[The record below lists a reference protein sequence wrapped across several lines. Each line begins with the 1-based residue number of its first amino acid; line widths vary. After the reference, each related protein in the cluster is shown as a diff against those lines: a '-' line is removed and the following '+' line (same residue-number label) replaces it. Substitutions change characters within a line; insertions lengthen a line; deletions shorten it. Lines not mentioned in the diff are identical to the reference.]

1 MQSNSIPLHSVHT
14 LMQHGAGAG
23 SSSNHAY
30 YAQQSSSS
38 SSSTAHQPQAPSG
51 GYQRGSGSMSMVPP
65 SNNNNNSNTLKR
77 DLDPPAAA
85 GPSTSSTARPVKRSR
100 KAINCEPCR
109 ASKLK
114 CDRGKP
120 CSGCVLRGTV
130 TACYPDSQST
140 QVDDVNDGSDE
151 YM

>member
-1 MQSNSIPLHSVHT
+1 MHSNSIPLHSVHS
-14 LMQHGAGAG
+14 LMQHAA
-23 SSSNHAY
+23 
-30 YAQQSSSS
+30 
-38 SSSTAHQPQAPSG
+38 TAIAT
-51 GYQRGSGSMSMVPP
+51 
-65 SNNNNNSNTLKR
+65 SNNNNFYSQPSASSSATTTSGAHSSSSCPSHNSLKR
-77 DLDPPAAA
+77 GLDV
-85 GPSTSSTARPVKRSR
+85 PSASASSNPRPVKRSR

-130 TACYPDSQST
+130 SACYPDSNSSAAGP
-140 QVDDVNDGSDE
+140 DDSNDGGADE